1 VLYTWKTKV
10 TFLKQT
16 QNRDRKVQEVVV
28 EVPLKL
34 VEIQLALN
42 QVEVFQ
48 IEVELMLVI
57 CVQL

>member
-1 VLYTWKTKV
+1 M
-10 TFLKQT
+10 QT
-16 QNRDRKVQEVVV
+16 QNQDRKVQEVVV

-34 VEIQLALN
+34 VGIQLALN
-42 QVEVFQ
+42 QEEVFQ

>member
-1 VLYTWKTKV
+1 MLYTWKTKV